1 MLKRSNNR
9 RIIRYAED
17 FLIDAAQL
25 MAGGYTLS
33 DSVIILSQESRYG
46 PVPTLLKE
54 SLAEGFSFSEAL
66 KEIHTNMDP
75 VISMYIRSAEQAGN
89 LPHVMREVSSR
100 ILASRKWNQMVSE
113 ILFYPRLVLITV
125 TLILDAFWFFF
136 LPFMESFLYSM
147 GIEPLF
153 WTRLVVLSK
162 LFWWVLPL
170 INMGSAWVAF
180 SDALVSK
187 LVPKSVKGLGNDSW
201 LFSSLESMLQSGLP
215 MGTAILTLSKVDTT
229 FKVEQETL
237 MRLYERLRSGQRL
250 SMAMSMEKGRWDSS
264 IISRIAI
271 AEKNGV
277 LSQALS
283 SITAQLEQKRQK
295 VIASYVQVLKS
306 VSVLI
311 AGLAV
316 FGITYSVYKPM
327 IQMLLELS
335 GI

>member
-1 MLKRSNNR
+1 MVR
-9 RIIRYAED
+9 RNKVRISVKYVED
-17 FLIDAAQL
+17 FLIDVAQL

-33 DSVIILSQESRYG
+33 DSVVILSQESRYG
-46 PVPTLLKE
+46 SVPSLLKE
-54 SLAEGFSFSEAL
+54 SLSEGLSFSEAL
-66 KEIHTNMDP
+66 KEIPSDMDP

-89 LPHVMREVSSR
+89 LPHVMQEVSSR
-100 ILASRKWNQMVSE
+100 ILAGRKWDQMVSE
-113 ILFYPRLVLITV
+113 VLFYPRLVLIAV
-125 TLILDAFWFFF
+125 TLILDAFWLLF

-153 WTRLVVLSK
+153 WTRLVQLSK
-162 LFWWVLPL
+162 SFLWMLPL
-170 INMGSAWVAF
+170 INIGIAWVTF
-180 SDALVSK
+180 SDTLVSK
-187 LVPKSVKGLGNDSW
+187 LVPKRVKGLGNDTW

-215 MGTAILTLSKVDTT
+215 MGTAILTLSQIDTT
-229 FKVEQETL
+229 FKGEKETL
-237 MRLYERLRSGQRL
+237 IRLYERLRSGQRL
-250 SMAMSMEKGRWDSS
+250 SLAMSMEKGRWDSS
-264 IISRIAI
+264 IISRVAI

-283 SITAQLEQKRQK
+283 SITSQLEQKRQRA
-295 VIASYVQVLKS
+295 IASYVQVLKS
-306 VSVLI
+306 LSVLI